1 MKTTNVEKL
10 ESFFGEIYRNQIHGE
25 SSVNDFI
32 NWYEHEE
39 EDLSFEWLTDY
50 LIEQQGFFEIEVIY
64 YKNAIEYLSENDCSL
79 TECLEIADEFGYTL
93 KALNSEIL
101 ASLLKS
107 RNFEEEWNCLE
118 SDIENFFD
126 ELKNEE

>member
-10 ESFFGEIYRNQIHGE
+10 ESFFGEIYRKQIHGE

-50 LIEQQGFFEIEVIY
+50 LREQQGFFEIEVIY
-64 YKNAIEYLSENDCSL
+64 YRNAIEYLSENDCSL
-79 TECLEIADEFGYTL
+79 TECLEIAGEFGYTL
-93 KALNSEIL
+93 ENLNSEIL

-107 RNFEEEWNCLE
+107 RNFKEEWNGLAY
-118 SDIENFFD
+118 DIENFFD
-126 ELKNEE
+126 KLKTE